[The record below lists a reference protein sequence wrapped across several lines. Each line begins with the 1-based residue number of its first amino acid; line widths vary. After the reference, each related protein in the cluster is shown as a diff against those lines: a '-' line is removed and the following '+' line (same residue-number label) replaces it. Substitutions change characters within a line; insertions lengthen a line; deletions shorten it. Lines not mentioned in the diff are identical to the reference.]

1 MANAYKEEMLRKRD
15 EALMEKCQELIRT
28 GKRIDAI
35 RTYRAATGC
44 GLEPAMRAIGVR

>member
-1 MANAYKEEMLRKRD
+1 MANAHKEEMLRKRD

-35 RTYRAATGC
+35 RAYRAATGC
-44 GLEPAMRAIGVR
+44 DLEPAMRALGLR